1 MKTLKELCIP
11 RSSIFD
17 RSRQDTVL
25 DLTDLIEDKIDAA
38 DFFAENYLTDGMK
51 RLLRESFRRF
61 EDVSSQ
67 GVFVLTQAMG
77 GGKTHNMIALGLLA
91 KHPHLRSQV
100 MGDFYQSN
108 KSDVVRVV
116 AFTGRESDTP
126 LGLWGSIAEQL
137 GKKEQFSQYYS
148 PLSAPGQTA
157 WVKLLQGEPLLILL
171 DELPPYLENA
181 KSKEIGNSDL
191 AQVTS
196 TALANLLTAVA
207 KEDLANVC
215 VVISD
220 LKATYEGG
228 SEQINKTLEN
238 LKGEVGRSAITLE
251 PVALNTDELYHILR
265 KRLFE
270 QLPDESEILEV
281 ARAYAKAVSDAKQ
294 MDITNASPDKFTA
307 QLKDSYPFHF
317 AIRDLYARF
326 RENPGFQQT
335 RGLIRLMR
343 VVVSRLFDEQQGKA
357 DRLYLI
363 HAHDIDLNDR
373 DTLAEITQIN
383 TTLDNAISHDIAS
396 SGQAIAEIMDSH
408 LGGSDAQDAC
418 KLLLVSSLAT
428 VPNAPVGLSLSEV
441 VSYLCIPGRDVSKIP
456 KDILGVIST
465 KAWYLHS
472 NTEGKL
478 YFRNLQNLVAK
489 LKATAESYN
498 RESSFKELRTFLVK
512 VFEPT
517 MKDCYQEV
525 LVLPPI
531 DEIKI
536 KSDKVTLVIY
546 EPYGSGGFHP
556 DLQKLYDDLDYKNRI
571 LFLSGTRG
579 TLDNLLET
587 AAELKAIGYI
597 LSEMKS
603 EKVAD
608 NDPQQ
613 MAAKDMHDSIQ
624 LRLLSATREAFTTLC
639 YPSKDSL
646 MNADFQMIFTDNNYN
661 GEKQIRETLKAKQK
675 FTEDV
680 RIQV

>member
-270 QLPDESEILEV
+270 QLPDEIEIIEV

-343 VVVSRLFDEQQGKA
+343 VVVSR
-357 DRLYLI
+357 
-363 HAHDIDLNDR
+363 
-373 DTLAEITQIN
+373 
-383 TTLDNAISHDIAS
+383 
-396 SGQAIAEIMDSH
+396 
-408 LGGSDAQDAC
+408 
-418 KLLLVSSLAT
+418 
-428 VPNAPVGLSLSEV
+428 
-441 VSYLCIPGRDVSKIP
+441 
-456 KDILGVIST
+456 
-465 KAWYLHS
+465 
-472 NTEGKL
+472 
-478 YFRNLQNLVAK
+478 
-489 LKATAESYN
+489 
-498 RESSFKELRTFLVK
+498 
-512 VFEPT
+512 
-517 MKDCYQEV
+517 
-525 LVLPPI
+525 
-531 DEIKI
+531 
-536 KSDKVTLVIY
+536 
-546 EPYGSGGFHP
+546 
-556 DLQKLYDDLDYKNRI
+556 
-571 LFLSGTRG
+571 
-579 TLDNLLET
+579 
-587 AAELKAIGYI
+587 
-597 LSEMKS
+597 
-603 EKVAD
+603 
-608 NDPQQ
+608 
-613 MAAKDMHDSIQ
+613 
-624 LRLLSATREAFTTLC
+624 
-639 YPSKDSL
+639 
-646 MNADFQMIFTDNNYN
+646 
-661 GEKQIRETLKAKQK
+661 
-675 FTEDV
+675 
-680 RIQV
+680 